1 MDLTKIILGEKDIP
15 LIVTESV
22 ETMSYVKGY
31 LVYKALWTPVI
42 RECLLSQREPDNP
55 EDKYTACLKKKEIGH
70 LPLGRSGKVAK
81 TNFYFLRAD
90 ELSVK
95 FLQGYHNWKACKLGR

>member
-31 LVYKALWTPVI
+31 HVYKALWTPVI
-42 RECLLSQREPDNP
+42 RECLLSQREPDNR
-55 EDKYTACLKKKEIGH
+55 EDKYTVCLKKKKNLDICH
-70 LPLGRSGKVAK
+70 LEDR
-81 TNFYFLRAD
+81 
-90 ELSVK
+90 VK
-95 FLQGYHNWKACKLGR
+95 LLKQFSTS